1 MYPTEEIERRNRWQD
16 EYDATTREYRDR
28 VDFES
33 YLDLYADD
41 DDALDCSSWPNHDPA
56 EHAAICVSE

>member
-1 MYPTEEIERRNRWQD
+1 MYPSEERERRNRWQD

-41 DDALDCSSWPNHDPA
+41 DDALDPQFDGQVW
-56 EHAAICVSE
+56 